1 MKGIPET
8 SNSSWRLKYD
18 RLRKDALNPSKDGD
32 KPKYSN
38 YESLGE
44 GEKRVKLQQ
53 RSPSGKRLQKKPTI
67 KPAGGAGAFRDPQKV
82 KLRQQFNRKKNP
94 KNLTRPKD
102 TGIGGKKL
110 GDRETG
116 IPRGHGMKPSL
127 EGRVQHIKD
136 PQDQKDIGVK
146 PHALRPERTVGS
158 GVKREQDTSRR
169 SPRGDWTNEDRE
181 KRQKFRKL
189 RTAKRET
196 DRTFD
201 KLNRKRNRERLEQN
215 VTRLARTKPVKPK
228 PLDAKVDPS
237 GDKNYHGSKGGVL
250 SSSDMASRGLQ
261 SPDKIESTSGLINV
275 EDKQP
280 RGEGRGKPKMR
291 GVSSRNVGDKDIK
304 ESVRAKPYKTTD
316 QGGKQLRS
324 QTVADE
330 LGIKEEPKKDKKEED
345 KENQSAKDRL
355 ANLKHRLLNARSEAE
370 AKKLQEEISSKDE
383 EGKEKKR
390 ELPPRVK
397 LQRPTQAGTKF
408 YFADQDK
415 EDLEEDKRSEMA
427 SRAEQG
433 TMSKEGMPKGIGS
446 GKKDPKKEFGA
457 KFGGRY
463 PDSKSRSGVEREYR
477 DLQQKLQGAKTDEE
491 AKKYRKEI
499 EDFKAGRK
507 ERESKQEKEAIA
519 EQEKKQPKK
528 PEWEEE
534 YDKADSQRKQQKEK
548 PKEDKE
554 EKDNVDRTEQQD
566 SQSSGITEEEQ
577 ARVDRF
583 RKTGKWGDVEES
595 DEGKEYDVKQE
606 KEEGEDETDHKLN
619 AMVPK
624 KTRTRTG
631 RMSVGTPPTH
641 YWKDGKKVKVPESLV
656 HADRTGKQGKR
667 TFYLAGTDSK
677 TGVTAKEVFDN
688 LRRTSERNVVTEDIP
703 DEDFKRADQVG
714 HKPKY
719 SPTGT
724 GKKDTQQMERELGRS
739 GGKDES
745 GKPKSTKTHSLYTIN
760 QLKEWLKDN
769 DQTVDKDD
777 KGAVDAKVREMRRSS
792 KSLIDMNTQ
801 QLKLLK
807 LTLK

>member
-1 MKGIPET
+1 
-8 SNSSWRLKYD
+8 
-18 RLRKDALNPSKDGD
+18 
-32 KPKYSN
+32 
-38 YESLGE
+38 
-44 GEKRVKLQQ
+44 
-53 RSPSGKRLQKKPTI
+53 
-67 KPAGGAGAFRDPQKV
+67 
-82 KLRQQFNRKKNP
+82 
-94 KNLTRPKD
+94 
-102 TGIGGKKL
+102 
-110 GDRETG
+110 
-116 IPRGHGMKPSL
+116 MKPSL

-427 SRAEQG
+427 SSAEQG
-433 TMSKEGMPKGIGS
+433 TMSKDGMPKGIGS

-499 EDFKAGRK
+499 TKKARMGR
-507 ERESKQEKEAIA
+507 
-519 EQEKKQPKK
+519 
-528 PEWEEE
+528 
-534 YDKADSQRKQQKEK
+534 
-548 PKEDKE
+548 
-554 EKDNVDRTEQQD
+554 
-566 SQSSGITEEEQ
+566 
-577 ARVDRF
+577 RV
-583 RKTGKWGDVEES
+583 
-595 DEGKEYDVKQE
+595 
-606 KEEGEDETDHKLN
+606 
-619 AMVPK
+619 
-624 KTRTRTG
+624 
-631 RMSVGTPPTH
+631 
-641 YWKDGKKVKVPESLV
+641 
-656 HADRTGKQGKR
+656 
-667 TFYLAGTDSK
+667 
-677 TGVTAKEVFDN
+677 
-688 LRRTSERNVVTEDIP
+688 
-703 DEDFKRADQVG
+703 
-714 HKPKY
+714 
-719 SPTGT
+719 
-724 GKKDTQQMERELGRS
+724 
-739 GGKDES
+739 
-745 GKPKSTKTHSLYTIN
+745 
-760 QLKEWLKDN
+760 
-769 DQTVDKDD
+769 
-777 KGAVDAKVREMRRSS
+777 
-792 KSLIDMNTQ
+792 
-801 QLKLLK
+801 
-807 LTLK
+807 